1 MWSLSLPQVAATL
14 AAALVGFQ
22 VGLLTESVF
31 NGVIVLMLVTSILG
45 PVLTARF
52 ASQLPIPTTG
62 LETVS
67 SDIWWESQAELSDDP
82 QALFEEKK
90 QPLTIVV
97 PISNPLTERYLI
109 EMAALLAR
117 HEAGRIVPL
126 SIMKAHV
133 NMDEPQL
140 TIALRQS
147 QRSLRRALEIAREF
161 KVEAVPET
169 RIDDDVAEGISRTA
183 REQNASLIVMGWSET
198 MGLRA
203 RLFGNVIDRVF
214 WSSHCPVAVM
224 RLLDEPVK
232 LRRILV
238 PVKNLTPQALRPVQ
252 FAQLF
257 AATNHGEI
265 TLLHICDRRTAPE
278 QNEEFES
285 ALRQVLSPAN
295 ISIKIASH
303 DDIAQVILQAAPA
316 FDLVVLRSMRRR
328 TVAGLAVSDVT
339 TEVIKELTCSLV
351 MFGEP
356 QGLSDRDDVLV

>member
-1 MWSLSLPQVAATL
+1 
-14 AAALVGFQ
+14 
-22 VGLLTESVF
+22 
-31 NGVIVLMLVTSILG
+31 
-45 PVLTARF
+45 
-52 ASQLPIPTTG
+52 
-62 LETVS
+62 
-67 SDIWWESQAELSDDP
+67 
-82 QALFEEKK
+82 
-90 QPLTIVV
+90 
-97 PISNPLTERYLI
+97 
-109 EMAALLAR
+109 
-117 HEAGRIVPL
+117 
-126 SIMKAHV
+126 MKAHV

-161 KVEAVPET
+161 QVEAVPET

-198 MGLRA
+198 TGLRA

-224 RLLDEPVK
+224 RLLEEPVK

-257 AATNHGEI
+257 AATNQGEI
-265 TLLHICDRRTAPE
+265 TLLHICDRTTAPE

-285 ALRQVLSPAN
+285 ALRQVLSQTKSPAN

-303 DDIAQVILQAAPA
+303 DDIAQVILQAAPV

-356 QGLSDRDDVLV
+356 QGLSDRDDVLS